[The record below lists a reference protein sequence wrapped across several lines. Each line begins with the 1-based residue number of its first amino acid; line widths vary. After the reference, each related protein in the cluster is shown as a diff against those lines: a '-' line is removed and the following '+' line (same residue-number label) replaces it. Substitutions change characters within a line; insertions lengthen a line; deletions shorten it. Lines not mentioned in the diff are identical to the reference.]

1 MSHRPAWL
9 VVLAQLRNRPAVP
22 PDSQPEARERLA
34 LRVDEA
40 EAQFLARCIGADRL
54 SGDGGRYWMNVQSLT

>member
-22 PDSQPEARERLA
+22 PDPQPEARERLA

-40 EAQFLARCIGADRL
+40 EAQFLARCIGA
-54 SGDGGRYWMNVQSLT
+54 